1 MTKVSFGPLYVGDQV
16 ILMEN
21 IDGSAYAETWCGRIK
36 GWQKGGATFG
46 DFFEQRP
53 VPEWLA
59 KRQGLPLDG

>member
-1 MTKVSFGPLYVGDQV
+1 MP
-16 ILMEN
+16 
-21 IDGSAYAETWCGRIK
+21 IK